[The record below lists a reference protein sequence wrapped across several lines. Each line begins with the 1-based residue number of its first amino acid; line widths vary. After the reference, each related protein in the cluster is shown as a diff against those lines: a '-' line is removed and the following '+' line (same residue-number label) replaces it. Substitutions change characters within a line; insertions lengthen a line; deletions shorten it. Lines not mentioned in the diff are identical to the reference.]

1 MFNVTLPVSMG
12 GATKLVQICSE
23 GVFFAL
29 ELLLPYILLFFFF
42 LTMHRGIMGFFLV
55 FLITMFIH
63 SELASTMCDFLD
75 LL

>member
-29 ELLLPYILLFFFF
+29 ELLLPYILLFFF

-55 FLITMFIH
+55 SLITMFIH
-63 SELASTMCDFLD
+63 SKLASTMCDFLD
-75 LL
+75 LP